1 MKKVSSTQGIVINVV
16 TYVKLKKKQGII
28 PTQRSVTQ
36 YLKSIYQQNPFLFGN
51 ASWKSVSGTFRSMI
65 SKAKNNTNSN
75 SGLERFIR
83 VVDVGGLNV
92 LNSR

>member
-1 MKKVSSTQGIVINVV
+1 MKNVSSTQSIVINVV
-16 TYVKLKKKQGII
+16 TYVKLKNTQGII

-36 YLKSIYQQNPFLFGN
+36 YLKSVYEQNPFLFGN

-75 SGLERFIR
+75 TGLERFIR
-83 VVDVGGLNV
+83 VVDVGGLNI
-92 LNSR
+92 LNTR